1 MPHEQLLALAILA
14 FCRLL
19 HAGTQQ
25 HDIMCAWGSE
35 YLEVGLGLGLSA
47 LRIAGHAHT
56 VVEKYQRVI
65 DLFHERHPTPP
76 SSLQIVKADIFDF
89 AQTLA
94 PESLDGIF
102 FDPYL
107 SKDVPYDM
115 QQLRDEVLPA
125 FVRALRVGGA
135 FVPYLSPSP
144 SCVGPTTTILT
155 ALSSSGTRTRPTAG
169 RNARPGNQGMLLFS
183 AS

>member
-25 HDIMCAWGSE
+25 HDIICAWGSE
-35 YLEVGLGLGLSA
+35 YLEIGLGLGLSA

-125 FVRALRVGGA
+125 FRARAARRRPVRALFSA
-135 FVPYLSPSP
+135 PSP
-144 SCVGPTTTILT
+144 SCVGL
-155 ALSSSGTRTRPTAG
+155 L
-169 RNARPGNQGMLLFS
+169 LLF
-183 AS
+183 

>member
-1 MPHEQLLALAILA
+1 V
-14 FCRLL
+14 
-19 HAGTQQ
+19 
-25 HDIMCAWGSE
+25 CAWGSE

-76 SSLQIVKADIFDF
+76 SSLQIVKVDIFDF

-107 SKDVPYDM
+107 SKDVRMTCSNYGTRFCP
-115 QQLRDEVLPA
+115 R

-135 FVPYLSPSP
+135 FVPYFQPQARA
-144 SCVGPTTTILT
+144 
-155 ALSSSGTRTRPTAG
+155 ALAYNYYFDRIIVERHSYAAYRGTECTPGGSGDAFIQCFVKTR
-169 RNARPGNQGMLLFS
+169 
-183 AS
+183 